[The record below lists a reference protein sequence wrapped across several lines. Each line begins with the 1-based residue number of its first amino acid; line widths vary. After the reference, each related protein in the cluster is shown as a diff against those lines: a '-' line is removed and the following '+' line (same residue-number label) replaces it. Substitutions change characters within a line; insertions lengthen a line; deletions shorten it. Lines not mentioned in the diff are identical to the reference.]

1 MIKLLKGDDA
11 THVVAVD
18 LPEAAYADGVKIEFK
33 IGGLTLLMPAA
44 PRVVITF
51 PSTWTAIQS
60 CGRLLGSFSLISP
73 TGQRGTITKTYPV
86 YITDD
91 VSAVGAAGPIS
102 GNIIPAIDFSDLPS
116 LDATSTPGDT
126 KAVLNEILR
135 RLKACC
141 ITLAMVL
148 TVPFLGLAAEVK
160 TAPLDDVAGTTPV
173 VTNVSFEGLAKKD
186 EVLFFRGPDKD
197 FIAQT
202 DAGGVELRWIYDHA
216 RVIRLSPEIGVIVQ
230 GMDYSSYYSQL
241 APWSLTIGSQFRL
254 HRDIYTS
261 AWRYYIDDGHNE
273 AVRIYFPSLYE
284 LKKSDTIALLGDI
297 EKTTNNIPQL
307 VTNVVRDVQ
316 GLVYDEKLGITWKKT
331 MYDGNLYY
339 IAVTNANITEVK

>member
-1 MIKLLKGDDA
+1 MIKILKGDDA

-44 PRVVITF
+44 PKVVLNF
-51 PSTWTAIQS
+51 PSTWTAIQP

-91 VSAVGAAGPIS
+91 VSAVGAAGSIS

-126 KAVLNEILR
+126 KAVLNEIIR

-141 ITLAMVL
+141 ITLAIVL
-148 TVPFLGLAAEVK
+148 AAPFLASAAEVK

-173 VTNVSFEGLAKKD
+173 VTNVSFEGLAKSD
-186 EVLFFRGPDKD
+186 EVMPGKGEYWKAAAVDTGINILDPKADREVHLELTPYWLYFYD
-197 FIAQT
+197 AQ
-202 DAGGVELRWIYDHA
+202 
-216 RVIRLSPEIGVIVQ
+216 IG
-230 GMDYSSYYSQL
+230 YSSYYGTFGMSVGGRSYEKDSIVD
-241 APWSLTIGSQFRL
+241 PNG
-254 HRDIYTS
+254 IYRINFP
-261 AWRYYIDDGHNE
+261 AIDKDETFALRSDVEN
-273 AVRIYFPSLYE
+273 I
-284 LKKSDTIALLGDI
+284 KKDLPETVK
-297 EKTTNNIPQL
+297 E
-307 VTNVVRDVQ
+307 VVRDVQ
-316 GLVYDEKLGITWKKT
+316 GLVYDEKLGITWKQT

-339 IAVTNANITEVK
+339 IAVTNANVTEVK